1 MLAGAGSDGRE
12 RREESTKL
20 DYERKVKTLLKMLER
35 ANKWFGPDFRKSNLL
50 VRRQTDGTSTHLCQI
65 YSLTVTSTQF

>member
-1 MLAGAGSDGRE
+1 MTEIYLWSLVVVVVVGGDGGGGGGGGVGRE
-12 RREESTKL
+12 KRESTKL

-50 VRRQTDGTSTHLCQI
+50 VRR
-65 YSLTVTSTQF
+65 